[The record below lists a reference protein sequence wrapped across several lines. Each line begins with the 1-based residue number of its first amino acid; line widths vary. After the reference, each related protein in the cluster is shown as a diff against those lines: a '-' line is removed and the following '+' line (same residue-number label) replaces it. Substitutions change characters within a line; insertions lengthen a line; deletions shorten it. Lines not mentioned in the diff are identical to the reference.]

1 MKKFLATLMSFILIM
16 ASVIVV
22 NADDVL
28 TLSVASIDNAEPGNT
43 YDVAITLEGNSAGIF
58 GVAFDLTV
66 SEGAEITNV
75 VAAETCTLNMDDI
88 NYGESGSIVTI
99 VFESDTIYKE
109 SALCNVTIKVLDDA
123 KEDINVQIPTKDCY
137 VVDGDINEFTPAIS
151 YGKIDITADA
161 PQPPVE
167 PEEPEEPTLEGIKV
181 SGAKTSFHLGDAFTT
196 GGLVVTAVYSDETEE
211 VVAASDY
218 EVVAPDMT
226 EAGTVGVIVKYDEY
240 EASYD
245 ITIAPHTF
253 GEWVTD
259 ADGHYK
265 ACECGVKTDEGD
277 HEAND
282 AACTEDTI
290 CKVCGYVMAEAA
302 GHNYG
307 EAVTKFDDAGHWT
320 EKVCAECGDKIVT
333 EKVAHEGDES
343 CSCGFTAHKHNIV
356 NNGKNYDSESHWNI
370 CTKCDEIFDKEPH
383 NLVTIIEETDIYHP
397 TTEIVCTY
405 CVECLYR
412 VVYENHV
419 HKYEQQYDSRYHW
432 DECIDEDCR
441 NIINHEKHDYTGW
454 YVVTEATEENDGI
467 ERRDC
472 LVCDYYQEQPIKKG
486 DDGFDKYDAFAMAML
501 AYRNRSLEII
511 ASSNEGGTI
520 TPDGVTKVKP
530 AETVKYFIEAA
541 DGYAIKT
548 VLVDDKEVGA
558 VTEYTFKNVQKNHTI
573 EVVFEKT
580 AWANPFTDVAAD
592 AAYIDAIEFV
602 YENGLF
608 QGVSETEFA
617 PDVTMTRAMFVTVLG
632 RLSGVN
638 AADFA
643 GASFADVVEGEWYA
657 PYVAWAAQNGIV
669 LGYGDGNFGVNDEIT
684 VEQAVVIMARYASF
698 IGQDITAAADL
709 SVYADAAEVADWALS
724 QMQWAVAQNIY
735 AGAAGELNPKDPAAR
750 ALVAEILYAFAK

>member
-1 MKKFLATLMSFILIM
+1 MKKFFVLLMTIAMVFS
-16 ASVIVV
+16 SVIVINAEGDV
-22 NADDVL
+22 ALSFENVVDVEKGSDITIPVLLKNNPGIAYLKFEVKLDEGLELTGVTLDNTGFAMTPNLDKNLVVLDSVSNVTGEALVTLAVKVADDAEGEL
-28 TLSVASIDNAEPGNT
+28 AVA
-43 YDVAITLEGNSAGIF
+43 
-58 GVAFDLTV
+58 
-66 SEGAEITNV
+66 
-75 VAAETCTLNMDDI
+75 
-88 NYGESGSIVTI
+88 
-99 VFESDTIYKE
+99 
-109 SALCNVTIKVLDDA
+109 IKVLEAYEQTTDDVA
-123 KEDINVQIPTKDCY
+123 V
-137 VVDGDINEFTPAIS
+137 
-151 YGKIDITADA
+151 ADA
-161 PQPPVE
+161 NGTITIAGGEEEPQPPVE
-167 PEEPEEPTLEGIKV
+167 PEEPTLEGIEV
-181 SGAKTSFHLGDAFTT
+181 SGAKTNFHLGDAFTT
-196 GGLVVTAVYSDETEE
+196 GDLVVTAVYSDETEE

-356 NNGKNYDSESHWNI
+356 NNGKNYDSESHWSI

-383 NLVTIIEETDIYHP
+383 NLVTVIEETDIYDP

-441 NIINHEKHDYTGW
+441 NIINHEKHDFTGW

-472 LVCDYYQEQPIKKG
+472 LVCDYYQEQPIKG

-530 AETVKYFIEAA
+530 AETVKYFIEVA